1 MNGSLVVRNN
11 DTRSLSWTEFQLIQ
25 EAERQV
31 EHQRL
36 GLLPHEY
43 YTGPFPISSS
53 CQPCSVILCLVLV
66 SILLA
71 SFPSVY
77 ATKYLLQLNTTAW
90 DVIQVYPAYFTKV
103 HYFFDIK
110 YTRYHLIRTK

>member
-36 GLLPHEY
+36 GLSPHEY
-43 YTGPFPISSS
+43 YTGPFPISSP
-53 CQPCSVILCLVLV
+53 CRPCSVILCLVLV
-66 SILLA
+66 SIVLA

-77 ATKYLLQLNTTAW
+77 ATKYLLQLNTHTTAW

-103 HYFFDIK
+103 RHFL
-110 YTRYHLIRTK
+110 TCQRCS

>member
-1 MNGSLVVRNN
+1 MTKRVRVSLRMVLYIVVRN
-11 DTRSLSWTEFQLIQ
+11 DDSRSLSWTEFQLIQ
-25 EAERQV
+25 EAEKQV

-36 GLLPHEY
+36 GLSPHEY
-43 YTGPFPISSS
+43 YTGPFSISSS
-53 CQPCSVILCLVLV
+53 CRPCSVILCLFLV

-77 ATKYLLQLNTTAW
+77 ATKYLLQLNTHTTAW

-103 HYFFDIK
+103 RYFL
-110 YTRYHLIRTK
+110 T